1 MAMQF
6 RGIIPALVTPFT
18 ADQQLDE
25 QALRNLIE
33 NLLNAGVHGLFV
45 LGTNGEFFTLS
56 ESEKLKIA
64 RITVEAAAGRV
75 PVVVGTGA
83 FATHEVIEMNKK
95 MIDVGADALSI
106 ITPYFNAIS
115 QSELIKH
122 YTAIADASELPLMMY
137 NIPAKTGMSIGIGAV
152 ATLSQHP
159 QIKGIKDSAGNFD
172 ALVQMMQYRSDD
184 FAVFAGT
191 DSLIYWNL
199 LAGGDGA
206 IAATANAVPEVVMS
220 IWNNFQSGNHE
231 AARAA
236 QEALRPLRDA
246 FALGTMP
253 VVLKTATQLL
263 NVPVG
268 PCRAPVQPLDAA
280 ALEKLQNLLAVYRQA

>member
-1 MAMQF
+1 MQF

-115 QSELIKH
+115 QPELIKH

-280 ALEKLQNLLAVYRQA
+280 ALEKLQKLLAVYRQA

>member
-1 MAMQF
+1 MPSC
-6 RGIIPALVTPFT
+6 R
-18 ADQQLDE
+18 
-25 QALRNLIE
+25 
-33 NLLNAGVHGLFV
+33 
-45 LGTNGEFFTLS
+45 
-56 ESEKLKIA
+56 
-64 RITVEAAAGRV
+64 AA
-75 PVVVGTGA
+75 
-83 FATHEVIEMNKK
+83 
-95 MIDVGADALSI
+95 
-106 ITPYFNAIS
+106 
-115 QSELIKH
+115 
-122 YTAIADASELPLMMY
+122 ELPLMMY

-280 ALEKLQNLLAVYRQA
+280 ALEKLQKLLAVYRQA

>member
-1 MAMQF
+1 MQF

>member
-1 MAMQF
+1 MQF

-18 ADQQLDE
+18 DDQKLDE
-25 QALRNLIE
+25 QALRGLIE
-33 NLLNAGVHGLFV
+33 NLLQAGVHGLFV

-83 FATHEVIEMNKK
+83 FATHEVIELNKK

-159 QIKGIKDSAGNFD
+159 KIKGIKDSAGNFD
-172 ALVQMMQYRSDD
+172 ALVQMMKYRSDD

-280 ALEKLQNLLAVYRQA
+280 ALEKLQGLLAVYR

>member
-1 MAMQF
+1 MQF

-18 ADQQLDE
+18 DDQQLDE
-25 QALRNLIE
+25 QALRGLIE
-33 NLLNAGVHGLFV
+33 NLLQAGVHGLFV

-83 FATHEVIEMNKK
+83 FATHEVIELNKK

-159 QIKGIKDSAGNFD
+159 KIKGIKDSAGNFD
-172 ALVQMMQYRSDD
+172 ALVQMMKYRSDD

-206 IAATANAVPEVVMS
+206 IAATANALPDVVMS

-280 ALEKLQNLLAVYRQA
+280 ALEKLQGLLAVYR

>member
-1 MAMQF
+1 MQF

-64 RITVEAAAGRV
+64 RITVEAVAGRV

-122 YTAIADASELPLMMY
+122 YTAIADAAELPSCR
-137 NIPAKTGMSIGIGAV
+137 AAADDV
-152 ATLSQHP
+152 QHP
-159 QIKGIKDSAGNFD
+159 GQDRHVDRHRCRGNPQPASADQGHQGQRRQFRRTG
-172 ALVQMMQYRSDD
+172 ADD
-184 FAVFAGT
+184 
-191 DSLIYWNL
+191 
-199 LAGGDGA
+199 
-206 IAATANAVPEVVMS
+206 AVPQRRLCGVRR
-220 IWNNFQSGNHE
+220 NRL
-231 AARAA
+231 A
-236 QEALRPLRDA
+236 D
-246 FALGTMP
+246 
-253 VVLKTATQLL
+253 LL
-263 NVPVG
+263 EPAG
-268 PCRAPVQPLDAA
+268 WR
-280 ALEKLQNLLAVYRQA
+280 

>member
-1 MAMQF
+1 MQF
-6 RGIIPALVTPFT
+6 RGIIPTLVTPFT

-122 YTAIADASELPLMMY
+122 YTAIADAAELPLMMY

>member
-1 MAMQF
+1 MQF

-18 ADQQLDE
+18 ADQQVDH
-25 QALRNLIE
+25 QALRALIE
-33 NLLNAGVHGLFV
+33 NLIQAGVHGLFV

-56 ESEKLKIA
+56 EAEKLEIA
-64 RITVEAAAGRV
+64 RTTVEAAGGRV
-75 PVVVGTGA
+75 PVVIGTGA
-83 FATHEVIEMNKK
+83 FATREVIEMNKK
-95 MIDVGADALSI
+95 VTDLGADALSV

-115 QSELIKH
+115 QTELIKH
-122 YTAIADASELPLMMY
+122 YQAIADASSLPLMMY

-152 ATLSQHP
+152 AALHQHP
-159 QIKGIKDSAGNFD
+159 MIKGIKDSAGNFD
-172 ALVQMMQYRSDD
+172 ALVQMMKYRSDD

-206 IAATANAVPEVVMS
+206 IAATANAVPDLVMS
-220 IWNNFQSGNHE
+220 IWNHFQSGNHE
-231 AARAA
+231 AARTA

-246 FALGTMP
+246 FAMGTMP

-263 NVPVG
+263 NLPVG

-280 ALEKLQNLLAVYRQA
+280 AVQKLETLLAVYR

>member
-1 MAMQF
+1 MQF

-115 QSELIKH
+115 QPELIKH

-172 ALVQMMQYRSDD
+172 ALVQMMHYRSDD

-206 IAATANAVPEVVMS
+206 IAATANAVPKVVMS

-280 ALEKLQNLLAVYRQA
+280 ALEKLQNLLAVYRQD

>member
-1 MAMQF
+1 MQF

-18 ADQQLDE
+18 DDQQLDE
-25 QALRNLIE
+25 QALRGLIE
-33 NLLNAGVHGLFV
+33 NLLQAGVHGLFV

-83 FATHEVIEMNKK
+83 FATHEVIELNKK

-122 YTAIADASELPLMMY
+122 YAAIADASELPLMMY

-159 QIKGIKDSAGNFD
+159 KIKGIKDSAGNFD
-172 ALVQMMQYRSDD
+172 ALVQMMKYRSDD

-206 IAATANAVPEVVMS
+206 IAATANAVPDVVMS

-280 ALEKLQNLLAVYRQA
+280 ALEKLQGLLAVYR

>member
-1 MAMQF
+1 MQF

-18 ADQQLDE
+18 ADQQIDE

-64 RITVEAAAGRV
+64 RITVEAVAGRV

-152 ATLSQHP
+152 ATLSPHP

-220 IWNNFQSGNHE
+220 IWNNCQSGNHE

>member
-1 MAMQF
+1 MQF

-122 YTAIADASELPLMMY
+122 YTAIADAAELPLMMMY

-159 QIKGIKDSAGNFD
+159 QIKDSAGNFD

-280 ALEKLQNLLAVYRQA
+280 ALEKLQKLLAVYRQA